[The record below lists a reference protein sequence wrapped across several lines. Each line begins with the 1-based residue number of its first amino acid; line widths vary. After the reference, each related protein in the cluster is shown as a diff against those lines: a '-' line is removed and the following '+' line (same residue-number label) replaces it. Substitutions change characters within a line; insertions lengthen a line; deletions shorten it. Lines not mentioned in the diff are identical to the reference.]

1 MVSEMTQTD
10 STTRSTACE
19 TTTTARNPRLE
30 SAGFFN
36 TKIGA
41 TQWNN

>member
-10 STTRSTACE
+10 STTQSTACE
-19 TTTTARNPRLE
+19 TTTARNPRLE

-41 TQWNN
+41 SK